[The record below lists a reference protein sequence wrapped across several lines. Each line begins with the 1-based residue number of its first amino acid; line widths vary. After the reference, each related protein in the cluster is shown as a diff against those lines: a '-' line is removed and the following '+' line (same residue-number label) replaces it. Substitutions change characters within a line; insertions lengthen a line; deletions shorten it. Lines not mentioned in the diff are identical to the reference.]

1 MSNNRDYEAM
11 NIALLLSQIF
21 KLMPA
26 SVVKSIEV
34 ITNPEAK
41 YDVEGAV
48 GVLNL
53 VMNAP
58 QGAAKSMD
66 MPGQTLRQLYRT
78 TVASRNDEQH

>member
-1 MSNNRDYEAM
+1 M

-21 KLMPA
+21 KSMPA

-34 ITNPEAK
+34 ITNLEAK
-41 YDVEGAV
+41 YDVAGAV

-58 QGAAKSMD
+58 RGAAKSMD
-66 MPGQTLRQLYRT
+66 MPGQTL
-78 TVASRNDEQH
+78 

>member
-1 MSNNRDYEAM
+1 M

-26 SVVKSIEV
+26 SVVKSIKV

-48 GVLNL
+48 GIPNL
-53 VMNAP
+53 VMNAL
-58 QGAAKSMD
+58 G
-66 MPGQTLRQLYRT
+66 G
-78 TVASRNDEQH
+78 

>member
-1 MSNNRDYEAM
+1 MSNNRDDEAM

-26 SVVKSIEV
+26 SVVKSIKV

-48 GVLNL
+48 GIPNL

-58 QGAAKSMD
+58 WGAAKSMD
-66 MPGQTLRQLYRT
+66 MPGQTL
-78 TVASRNDEQH
+78 

>member
-1 MSNNRDYEAM
+1 M

-58 QGAAKSMD
+58 RGAAKSMD

-78 TVASRNDEQH
+78 TVANRNDEQH

>member
-58 QGAAKSMD
+58 RGAAKSMD

>member
-1 MSNNRDYEAM
+1 MD
-11 NIALLLSQIF
+11 IALLLSQIF
-21 KLMPA
+21 KSMPA

-58 QGAAKSMD
+58 RGAAKAMD
-66 MPGQTLRQLYRT
+66 IPGQTLRQLYRT
-78 TVASRNDEQH
+78 TVASRNNEQH

>member
-1 MSNNRDYEAM
+1 M

-26 SVVKSIEV
+26 SVVKSIKV

-41 YDVEGAV
+41 SDVEGAV
-48 GVLNL
+48 GIPNL

-58 QGAAKSMD
+58 WGAAKSMD
-66 MPGQTLRQLYRT
+66 MPGQTL
-78 TVASRNDEQH
+78 

>member
-11 NIALLLSQIF
+11 NIALLLSRIF

-58 QGAAKSMD
+58 RGAAKSMD

-78 TVASRNDEQH
+78 TVANRNDEQH

>member
-1 MSNNRDYEAM
+1 M

-21 KLMPA
+21 KSMPA

-48 GVLNL
+48 GIPNL

-58 QGAAKSMD
+58 RGAAKSMD
-66 MPGQTLRQLYRT
+66 MPGQILQQLYRT

>member
-11 NIALLLSQIF
+11 NIAFLLSQIF

-41 YDVEGAV
+41 YNVEGAV
-48 GVLNL
+48 GIPNL

-58 QGAAKSMD
+58 WEAAKSMD

-78 TVASRNDEQH
+78 TVASRNDE

>member
-1 MSNNRDYEAM
+1 M

-26 SVVKSIEV
+26 SVVKSIKV

-48 GVLNL
+48 GIPNL

-58 QGAAKSMD
+58 WGAAKSMD
-66 MPGQTLRQLYRT
+66 MPGQTL
-78 TVASRNDEQH
+78 

>member
-11 NIALLLSQIF
+11 DIALLLSQIF

-58 QGAAKSMD
+58 RGAAKSMD